1 LAAPEAQWPGPALH
15 GLRPGIYKPIETG
28 VTKEAPDATALLKA
42 CQRVNPAFE
51 TLRTEDVTA
60 YTFELPAAP
69 YCADTKRQIDLQY
82 LVDKHDM
89 LQKKCDIL
97 LVEGAGGLMV
107 PITETYLMIH
117 LIKEIEAKALLV
129 SSPYWHC
136 AVLMYP
142 LTGASI
148 SMKKKKSSRRL
159 HNLITIQS
167 FPSGGVSRRDW
178 KSLSKRK
185 QHRPPQL
192 LKDKLLITL
201 FFEPST
207 RTRSSF
213 EVAAKRLGASV
224 VHLDPSRSS
233 TKKGESLEDTFAN
246 LCAMEPDGVIIRH
259 EENEAPGQLANM
271 QMTTVI
277 NAGAGNYAH
286 PTQALLDLFTIKEH
300 FGGDIEGKTIA
311 IVGDIVNSRVASSG
325 IRLLTRMGMKVVLV
339 APKPFLPQSSDLPQ
353 YENLETVLDKVDVI
367 MSLRAQLERH
377 KKPIFDD
384 YEAYAEHY
392 CITRP
397 GHAQYRH

>member
-1 LAAPEAQWPGPALH
+1 MQHL
-15 GLRPGIYKPIETG
+15 
-28 VTKEAPDATALLKA
+28 V
-42 CQRVNPAFE
+42 
-51 TLRTEDVTA
+51 
-60 YTFELPAAP
+60 
-69 YCADTKRQIDLQY
+69 DTNNLSDTQIDS
-82 LVDKHDM
+82 
-89 LQKKCDIL
+89 L
-97 LVEGAGGLMV
+97 LSDA
-107 PITETYLMIH
+107 
-117 LIKEIEAKALLV
+117 A
-129 SSPYWHC
+129 
-136 AVLMYP
+136 
-142 LTGASI
+142 
-148 SMKKKKSSRRL
+148 
-159 HNLITIQS
+159 N
-167 FPSGGVSRRDW
+167 F
-178 KSLSKRK
+178 K

-392 CITRP
+392 CITKERLGSRNILVLHP
-397 GHAQYRH
+397 GPVMRNIDISDEVLEDSRCKVLEQVKNGVFVRMAILKLLLLDC